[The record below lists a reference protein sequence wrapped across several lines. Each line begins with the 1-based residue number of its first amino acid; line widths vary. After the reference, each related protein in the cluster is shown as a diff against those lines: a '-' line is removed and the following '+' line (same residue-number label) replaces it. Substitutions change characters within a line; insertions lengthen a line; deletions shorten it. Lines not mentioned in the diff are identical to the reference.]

1 MAILSNINGKFRV
14 DSAGAVYFG
23 TSAGTNGLILKS
35 VGTGG
40 SPVWVDPNTVGTGPW
55 LPIAGG
61 AITGNLTIGGTL
73 GVTGALTGTTA
84 SFSGSISASGNSNSF
99 GNTTIAAL
107 SASTGTFSASVTAAG
122 NSNSF
127 GTTTFTGGLNVGT
140 YIRTANA
147 NTEYNHIQRTSAGY
161 GLYVQQ
167 RGTGSIAQFSFGTG
181 SAGSAGTNVL
191 DVTRVGITINGA
203 ISLGGIITANAF
215 RTFSTNPDYNLFTR
229 DAAGNTMFI
238 QAAQSN
244 TNQPIAKFSYG
255 SATVNAGT
263 AVLQVSKDN
272 SHFTNCDVGIGT
284 ASPDATL
291 DVHAP
296 STTAPSLAMGAAAGQ
311 IFKNEDSELAFGLQ
325 NQGPYNVW
333 MQSRFN
339 GNVSRPLLINP
350 LGGNIG
356 IGTTSPDY
364 ILTTQGSGVQRLK
377 VVATDPSQHSAGV
390 YFLVKNGAT
399 QVGTGTIATQNNGD
413 MDFYTGSSSE
423 AFRMTIL
430 AGGNVGIG
438 TTSPGEKLTIADSST
453 GIPVVRLSGF
463 AAANSTAY
471 SKLEFY
477 NDDGSG
483 QGPNIAAS
491 IKALTGTNSNGSGG
505 ALSFSTSNGTGVG
518 GSEATERMRITS
530 SGQLQLQGSTASQ
543 AKSTTQTQWAG
554 IPGNTN
560 ASLMA
565 QNPSGMSSA
574 SAGYHIVYG
583 ANNSSPYDAFVD
595 VITYIC
601 GASTNV
607 VKVSSTNLA
616 GSPGNRSYSKTAA
629 AVILNIS
636 GSKDYNC
643 NVKTTFINYPH

>member
-127 GTTTFTGGLNVGT
+127 GTTTFSGGLNVGT

-339 GNVSRPLLINP
+339 GNTSRPLLINP

-356 IGTTSPDY
+356 IGLTSPNA
-364 ILTTQGSGVQRLK
+364 RLD
-377 VVATDPSQHSAGV
+377 V
-390 YFLVKNGAT
+390 NGAIKA
-399 QVGTGTIATQNNGD
+399 QRFFSRNG
-413 MDFYTGSSSE
+413 S
-423 AFRMTIL
+423 L
-430 AGGNVGIG
+430 
-438 TTSPGEKLTIADSST
+438 SST
-453 GIPVVRLSGF
+453 AGSYNNVVDLQQSEYENRTLICSVYTNGTHSYSSATVNVAYNGGSFVLTLGNKILSG
-463 AAANSTAY
+463 ST
-471 SKLEFY
+471 
-477 NDDGSG
+477 D
-483 QGPNIAAS
+483 IR
-491 IKALTGTNSNGSGG
+491 
-505 ALSFSTSNGTGVG
+505 V
-518 GSEATERMRITS
+518 
-530 SGQLQLQGSTASQ
+530 
-543 AKSTTQTQWAG
+543 
-554 IPGNTN
+554 
-560 ASLMA
+560 
-565 QNPSGMSSA
+565 
-574 SAGYHIVYG
+574 SAGYLQYYT
-583 ANNSSPYDAFVD
+583 PW
-595 VITYIC
+595 T
-601 GASTNV
+601 
-607 VKVSSTNLA
+607 SSTNFW
-616 GSPGNRSYSKTAA
+616 RIT
-629 AVILNIS
+629 
-636 GSKDYNC
+636 
-643 NVKTTFINYPH
+643 IN

>member
-55 LPIAGG
+55 LPLA
-61 AITGNLTIGGTL
+61 GGTL
-73 GVTGALTGTTA
+73 TGPLIGTTA
-84 SFSGSISASGNSNSF
+84 SFNSGATNVVATFTSTDGVAGIALVDNSGNVELSASGNTF
-99 GNTTIAAL
+99 RVQPAGGTAAL
-107 SASTGTFSASVTAAG
+107 TVGSTSS
-122 NSNSF
+122 
-127 GTTTFTGGLNVGT
+127 TFTGGLNVGT

-238 QAAQSN
+238 QAVQSN

-272 SHFTNCDVGIGT
+272 SHFTNC
-284 ASPDATL
+284 
-291 DVHAP
+291 
-296 STTAPSLAMGAAAGQ
+296 
-311 IFKNEDSELAFGLQ
+311 
-325 NQGPYNVW
+325 
-333 MQSRFN
+333 
-339 GNVSRPLLINP
+339 
-350 LGGNIG
+350 
-356 IGTTSPDY
+356 
-364 ILTTQGSGVQRLK
+364 
-377 VVATDPSQHSAGV
+377 
-390 YFLVKNGAT
+390 
-399 QVGTGTIATQNNGD
+399 
-413 MDFYTGSSSE
+413 
-423 AFRMTIL
+423 
-430 AGGNVGIG
+430 NVGIG
-438 TTSPGEKLTIADSST
+438 TTSPDVGDAGSSST
-453 GIPVVRLSGF
+453 VLSVIETVGTRRGI
-463 AAANSTAY
+463 
-471 SKLEFY
+471 LELGDNQNADTGGIGSINFVGTY
-477 NDDGSG
+477 QDAGHKIMAEIRASGSG
-483 QGPNIAAS
+483 STSGKRGSYISMFTKQDNVANIA
-491 IKALTGTNSNGSGG
+491 
-505 ALSFSTSNGTGVG
+505 
-518 GSEATERMRITS
+518 ERMRITS

-543 AKSTTQTQWAG
+543 AKSTTQIQWAG